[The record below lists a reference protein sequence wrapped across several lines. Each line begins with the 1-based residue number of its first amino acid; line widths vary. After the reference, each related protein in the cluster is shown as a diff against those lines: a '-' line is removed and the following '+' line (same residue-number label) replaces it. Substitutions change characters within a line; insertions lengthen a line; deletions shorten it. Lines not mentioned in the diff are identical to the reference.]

1 MKYLLVIAGL
11 VAGSFAVST
20 SKAQTPNQPVMNYN
34 YAELRFVD
42 VDVAGGDGFRLGG
55 SYELD
60 NNWLIVGSL
69 TTLDFNNDVDSFTID
84 IGAGYVWPWQED
96 WDLVATLRFQNT
108 DVDTPFGSDDDSGVA
123 VSGGVRGLITPEFE
137 VRGAVSH
144 VTVGD
149 NDTFIEI
156 AGDYYFAPQ
165 FAAGLSVD
173 VLGDVDTFT
182 IGARWFFR

>member
-1 MKYLLVIAGL
+1 MKQLLVIASL
-11 VAGSFAVST
+11 LAVSAA
-20 SKAQTPNQPVMNYN
+20 SAQTPNRPVMNYN

-55 SYELD
+55 SYALD

-69 TTLDFNNDVDSFTID
+69 TTLDFNNDVDTFTLD

-108 DVDTPFGSDDDSGVA
+108 DVDTPFGSDDDSGA
-123 VSGGVRGLITPEFE
+123 ALSGGVRGLITPEFE
-137 VRGAVSH
+137 VRGAVNH

-156 AGDYYFAPQ
+156 AGDYYFSPQ

>member
-1 MKYLLVIAGL
+1 MNRLLLIAGIGVL
-11 VAGSFAVST
+11 TVST
-20 SKAQTPNQPVMNYN
+20 AAAQAQTEPSLNYN

-69 TTLDFNNDVDSFTID
+69 TTLDFNNDVDTFTID
-84 IGAGYVWPWQED
+84 VGVGYVWPWQED
-96 WDLVATLRFQNT
+96 WDLVATARFLNT
-108 DVDTPFGSDDDSGVA
+108 DVDTPFGSDDDSGLGL
-123 VSGGVRGLITPEFE
+123 SGGIRGLITPEVE
-137 VRGAVSH
+137 VRGAVNH

-149 NDTFIEI
+149 SDTFVEI
-156 AGDYYFAPQ
+156 AGDYYFTPQ